1 MTHSG
6 VRSWTSEPS
15 PAMMS
20 NSCVFQGDAA
30 LEVRHRVLYWHDAGH
45 GITFDNRALRLRYLN
60 LRNICRKG
68 QVEPGIMGIH
78 PQK

>member
-1 MTHSG
+1 MTHNG

-15 PAMMS
+15 PAMS
-20 NSCVFQGDAA
+20 NSYVFQGDAA
-30 LEVRHRVLYWHDAGH
+30 LEVRHRAMSWHDAGH
-45 GITFDNRALRLRYLN
+45 GMTFDNRALRLPCPN

-68 QVEPGIMGIH
+68 RVEPGVMGIH